1 MSTQLALMLPSKGAE
16 LVVGP
21 RDIPKP
27 GPDEI
32 LVKIQATGLNPA
44 DWKIMEYGFWVQQY
58 PVVVGFDGAGIV
70 EEVGTGVT
78 TFAKGDRVYGSEIAS
93 YTIISSRQ
101 IL

>member
-32 LVKIQATGLNPA
+32 LVKIQAAGLNPA
-44 DWKIMEYGFWVQQY
+44 DWKIIEYGMWVQQY
-58 PVVVGFDGAGIV
+58 PVVVGFDAAGIV

-78 TFAKGDRVYGSEIAS
+78 TFVKGDRVYGSGIAS
-93 YTIISSRQ
+93 YMNIYS
-101 IL
+101 